1 MRVEVTTEIF
11 IEETLPQ
18 NMYVVILCLCMAI
31 SIEVSDLHVQFLKKI
46 FSFTFFKQARKS
58 SFSQL
63 FLPTLKRSNLLVFIF
78 IFIFIFFFFPP
89 PKRLVCQTNSACV
102 EVRFCYVW
110 CAINH
115 LVKKKIIS
123 TLFQE
128 NKRLCCTTSKRT
140 RGLIAFSYITLW
152 RMTYCVIP

>member
-1 MRVEVTTEIF
+1 MTTEIF

-31 SIEVSDLHVQFLKKI
+31 SIEVSDLHVQFLKKN

-78 IFIFIFFFFPP
+78 IFIFFFFFSLPQSVSFV
-89 PKRLVCQTNSACV
+89 KQTLLVLKSVSVMFDVRL
-102 EVRFCYVW
+102 
-110 CAINH
+110 
-115 LVKKKIIS
+115 II
-123 TLFQE
+123 
-128 NKRLCCTTSKRT
+128 
-140 RGLIAFSYITLW
+140 
-152 RMTYCVIP
+152 